1 MRAPKR
7 DAADDDEMQ
16 SLVIIKKTGSRWLA
30 RATDTPA
37 IKIKPVRHN
46 KRGWIIRHRDAHKA
60 GFTNDSRFFRIG
72 AKGPD
77 AAEAEAKAMAEL
89 WEQKIEEAISARS
102 GKSCAMIS
110 TCSNRTR

>member
-37 IKIKPVRHN
+37 IKIKPVRHSN
-46 KRGWIIRHRDAHKA
+46 YRSQVASPLYSMGGWDHKNEVIETDESIGGLRLESHRKKY
-60 GFTNDSRFFRIG
+60 R
-72 AKGPD
+72 
-77 AAEAEAKAMAEL
+77 
-89 WEQKIEEAISARS
+89 
-102 GKSCAMIS
+102 
-110 TCSNRTR
+110 